1 MREKEI
7 LSFPDGS
14 DSRIFDN
21 SNSTRH
27 IDLFNKS
34 KIKRRKIAELRKLI
48 DKVKFL

>member
-7 LSFPDGS
+7 LSCSEVS

-34 KIKRRKIAELRKLI
+34 KIRRSKIAELRKLI
-48 DKVKFL
+48 DKVKIF